1 MEGKILHHKFFE
13 TYCDLQFTSD
23 SIEWPLQLP
32 SRLNPLDTGGK
43 YCHKYLHG
51 ENLSNSHL

>member
-1 MEGKILHHKFFE
+1 MEGKILQKFFE

-51 ENLSNSHL
+51 ENLSNSH